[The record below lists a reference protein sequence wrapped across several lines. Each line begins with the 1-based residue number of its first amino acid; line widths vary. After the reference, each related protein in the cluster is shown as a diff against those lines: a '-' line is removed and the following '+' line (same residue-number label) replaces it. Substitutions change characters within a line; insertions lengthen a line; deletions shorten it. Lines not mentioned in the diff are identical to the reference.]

1 MTVRSTT
8 KKAAAIAGVAL
19 ALGGGISFATA
30 DQASA
35 TSFNGCGWP
44 RVCFYKSAS
53 NWTSSSP
60 TAAYQDVT
68 SYYQNLGSRS
78 YGAYV
83 VYNSRNDDVAY
94 LQYSSGRV
102 DCLEPNH
109 SVLGNW
115 PGWGHVDKIRIST
128 SATC

>member
-1 MTVRSTT
+1 
-8 KKAAAIAGVAL
+8 
-19 ALGGGISFATA
+19 
-30 DQASA
+30 
-35 TSFNGCGWP
+35 
-44 RVCFYKSAS
+44 
-53 NWTSSSP
+53 
-60 TAAYQDVT
+60 
-68 SYYQNLGSRS
+68 
-78 YGAYV
+78 V

-94 LQYSSGRV
+94 LHYSSGRV